1 MAIKT
6 RFSDFHK
13 MAALKNESLVQCHIE
28 TVKALIMKSLGK
40 ASQNNKIWEELN
52 FMMRLKIEF

>member
-13 MAALKNESLVQCHIE
+13 MAALNNESLVQCHIE
-28 TVKALIMKSLGK
+28 TVKASIMKSLGK
-40 ASQNNKIWEELN
+40 ASQNNKIWEGLN